1 MLLRAAIIAGLY
13 YLFLVVLL
21 GESPTVA
28 AAISGVGFALMIP
41 IGMLL
46 DRTRYRMQMKR
57 WQRQHGASAARPAR
71 SEAAPPSEPTGTSEP
86 EGT

>member
-13 YLFLVVLL
+13 YLFLVLLL

-28 AAISGVGFALMIP
+28 AAIAAVGFALMIP
-41 IGMLL
+41 IGLLL
-46 DRTRYRMQMKR
+46 DRGRYRMQMKR
-57 WQRQHGASAARPAR
+57 WQREHGISPARAARSDAP
-71 SEAAPPSEPTGTSEP
+71 PPSEPTTSEP